1 MGPGKDNVYK
11 VQAAAE
17 KDSLGGQN
25 SMAYA
30 EGWLLYPEPD
40 GFPSLSAP
48 KRGWKGSGD
57 QSLDC

>member
-1 MGPGKDNVYK
+1 MQVDESRIGKARQELLTLPCGRGRSMGPGKDNVYK

-30 EGWLLYPEPD
+30 EG
-40 GFPSLSAP
+40 
-48 KRGWKGSGD
+48 
-57 QSLDC
+57 